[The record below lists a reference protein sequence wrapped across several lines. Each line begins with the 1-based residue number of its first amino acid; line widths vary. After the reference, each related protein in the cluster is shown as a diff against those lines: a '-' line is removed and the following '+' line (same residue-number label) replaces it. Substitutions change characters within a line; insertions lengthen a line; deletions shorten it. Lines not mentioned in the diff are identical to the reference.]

1 MFRGDGFAGRMGWTT
16 KIVVLC
22 SVAGVML
29 TGCKVDSEDVQQWKE
44 TVKGPA
50 RLSAVIGSDRYSP
63 ELRTEAALALVEMD
77 RSDVDA
83 LALLEKSFDDLRR
96 EDRATS
102 ETIVGGMIPRLEA
115 VLSEKPDPGAKGP
128 DPMQVRAKDAAYMVV
143 PYAPESSRN
152 ELIRAVVGWYSADF
166 EGRSLAGDYSAEQ
179 VTRALGAE
187 AAGML
192 VDALHEK
199 MPPQAMIKISEIIGE
214 DGDEQTRK
222 RAGARLVTIEKAME
236 KAAFVN
242 WLADQIRDSL
252 KASGEEPDEA
262 RVSSLALYNRE
273 NYINQGA
280 LPAMQY
286 LGEQALVSS
295 RLLAIADT
303 KPGEGDPEAWIERL
317 NARRATALK
326 ALEGHVTRTHLNRLL
341 SIALDSSNP
350 VEVRDYAFDRVGDV
364 RSRDAIPRLWPL
376 VERVGCTE
384 ASCTASDKLEKR
396 LRWRA
401 GELVLSLGGSSAIEP
416 FSQRLPSAPGIQYE
430 PEELE
435 GYATRMSQMT
445 PPPTSTVIPLLNSQQ
460 WWNRVVALR
469 YLERRGGEADVPV
482 MKRLMSDDGAVA
494 GQGWTELNPP
504 VTTVGQVAE
513 AAVTALRTREEGDKE

>member
-1 MFRGDGFAGRMGWTT
+1 M
-16 KIVVLC
+16 VLC

-29 TGCKVDSEDVQQWKE
+29 AGCKVDSDDVQQWKE

-63 ELRTEAALALVEMD
+63 ELRTEAALAIVEMD
-77 RSDVDA
+77 RNDVDA

-115 VLSEKPDPGAKGP
+115 VLSEEPDPEAKGP

-192 VDALHEK
+192 VDALHDK
-199 MPPQAMIKISEIIGE
+199 MPPQAMIKIAEIIGE
-214 DGDEQTRK
+214 DGDEQTKK
-222 RAGARLVTIEKAME
+222 RAGARLVTIEKDME
-236 KAAFVN
+236 KSSFVK
-242 WLADQIRDSL
+242 WLAVQIRESIE
-252 KASGEEPDEA
+252 ASGEKADEA
-262 RVSSLALYNRE
+262 RVTALALYNRE

-280 LPAMQY
+280 LPAMRY
-286 LGEQALVSS
+286 LGEQPLVSS

-303 KPGEGDPEAWIERL
+303 KPGEGDPKAWVERL

-326 ALEGHVTRTHLNRLL
+326 ALEGHVTRIHLNRLL
-341 SIALDSSNP
+341 SIALDASNP
-350 VEVRDYAFDRVGDV
+350 VEVRDYAFDRVGDI

-376 VERVGCTE
+376 VERAGCTA
-384 ASCTASDKLEKR
+384 ASCTASDKLAKR

-401 GELVLSLGGSSAIEP
+401 GELVLSLGGSSTIEP

-445 PPPTSTVIPLLNSQQ
+445 PPPTSTVIALLNSQQ

-469 YLERRGGEADVPV
+469 YLERRGGESDVPA
-482 MKRLMSDDGAVA
+482 MKQLMSDAGTVA
-494 GQGWTELNPP
+494 GQGWSELNPP
-504 VTTVGQVAE
+504 VKTVGQVAD
-513 AAVTALRTREEGDKE
+513 AAIKALRTREQGDKK